1 MRFGITFAWEL
12 LLTQGQYGWTVF
24 CLFFSGIFQLTIFG
38 AFSLAMA
45 TSRWCRVLPKGL
57 RQTTVAQTAVPA
69 IRFTTYSLTHVVET
83 RLEIC
88 CDRHDRRL
96 YKIFASCVN
105 FGRVQR
111 IFLHNMWKRI
121 NLDNLFF
128 CVNSFARKFATNFV
142 YGWHFKD
149 VILSDVMVT
158 LCIAVLI
165 DVQVLVFF

>member
-24 CLFFSGIFQLTIFG
+24 CLFFSGISQLTIFG

-45 TSRWCRVLPKGL
+45 TSRWCRVLPKGF

-69 IRFTTYSLTHVVET
+69 IRFTTYSLTYVVET

-128 CVNSFARKFATNFV
+128 CVHSFAQNLRQ
-142 YGWHFKD
+142 
-149 VILSDVMVT
+149 ISCMVDT
-158 LCIAVLI
+158 SKM
-165 DVQVLVFF
+165 